1 MWNVFIMTVYLRYQE
16 KALAVYVPNKN
27 IYIYFKQRMALN
39 LNIMFIGAKFSLYAI
54 RTVS

>member
-1 MWNVFIMTVYLRYQE
+1 MLNVFIMTMYLRHEE
-16 KALAVYVPNKN
+16 KALAVYVLNKN

-39 LNIMFIGAKFSLYAI
+39 LNIVFSDAEFALYAI